1 LAGDNPSGQA
11 PTSPGASDLDPEAL
25 TLVQLLAPTLFV
37 CGVIYTLGPTLPISK
52 TWARA
57 LVFVAVWLIVA
68 HYLAWRLFV
77 TVLPASGT
85 WYEVGWVW
93 FCYAIE
99 HFATFDALILYLT
112 FLRTT
117 DRRAESDRH
126 EARLRS
132 SPSSQ
137 LPEVDVFIPTYNEP
151 IEVLEKTITGAL
163 CLDYPRF
170 NVWVLD
176 DGRRPWLKEFCRD
189 KNVGYLTRPDNTHA
203 KAGNINHA
211 LTKTTAPFVTIFD
224 ADFIPQRNFL
234 MRTMGFF
241 DDANIGIVQTPHA
254 FYNSDPMQTNL
265 AMRKSLPDDQRF
277 FFDAIMPSRDAW
289 NCAFCCGS
297 NSITRREALNSI
309 GGTLPTGSITEDM
322 LLSLSLLRK
331 GFITRY
337 LCERLAFGLAPENLD
352 AFFVQRQR
360 WARGAMQ
367 ILFLPEGPL
376 GSNLGMMQRLQFL
389 PTHWLSQSCTTTLTI
404 LAPLVFL
411 LTGLQPF
418 ANVTTS
424 GVLYYIVPMI
434 LALIGGLQIMAPKE
448 YFPLASRILNTFQSF
463 KILPTVLNT
472 LMSPFAHAFKVTPKG
487 RDAKNS
493 NYQREIFWVSAG
505 LMFMTAVG
513 LLMNSIP
520 EWHIIARTSLLPVMA
535 IWGGLNIVVL
545 FLVCMMALQAPVLR
559 SEERFTLDEPAWLFG
574 PSGALS
580 TGRIHDISLSG
591 IAIRADNDRAMV
603 AEVGDFARVFVPE
616 VGFVN
621 GQVVRQVGRFLAL
634 KFDLPQGVERDLLI
648 SKLFTLGHNTMQD
661 VATAPRATV
670 AMLTSIF
677 RVRSDRS
684 PSQEEDLPARPVAK
698 LAARSL
704 VIPPSEPIRRL
715 VDIGG
720 QRRTFAA

>member
-1 LAGDNPSGQA
+1 
-11 PTSPGASDLDPEAL
+11 LDPEAL
-25 TLVQLLAPTLFV
+25 TFVQLLAPTLFV
-37 CGVIYTLGPTLPISK
+37 CGALYALGPALPISK
-52 TWARA
+52 TWART
-57 LVFVAVWLIVA
+57 LVFALVWLIVG
-68 HYLAWRLFV
+68 HYQAWRLFM
-77 TVLPASGT
+77 TVLPASGS
-85 WYEVGWVW
+85 WYEVGWIW
-93 FCYAIE
+93 FCYVIE
-99 HFATFDALILYLT
+99 VFATFDALILYLT

-117 DRRAESDRH
+117 DRRNEADQL
-126 EARLRS
+126 EARLRAA
-132 SPSSQ
+132 PPLQ
-137 LPEVDVFIPTYNEP
+137 LPEVDVYIPTYNES

-189 KNVGYLTRPDNTHA
+189 KNVGYLTRPNNAHA

-241 DDANIGIVQTPHA
+241 DDPKVGIVQTPHA

-277 FFDAIMPSRDAW
+277 FFEAIMPSRDAW
-289 NCAFCCGS
+289 DCAFCCGS
-297 NSITRREALNSI
+297 NSVTRRAAFDSI
-309 GGTLPTGSITEDM
+309 GGALPTGSITEDM

-331 GFITRY
+331 GYITRY
-337 LCERLAFGLAPENLD
+337 LCERLAYGLAPENLD

-360 WARGAMQ
+360 WARGATQ

-376 GSNLGMMQRLQFL
+376 GSNLGLMQRLQFL

-418 ANVTTS
+418 ANVTTPA
-424 GVLYYIVPMI
+424 VIYYIVPMV
-434 LALIGGLQIMAPKE
+434 LALIGGMQVMAPNE
-448 YFPLASRILNTFQSF
+448 YFPLASRVLSTFQSF
-463 KILPTVLNT
+463 KILPTILKT
-472 LMSPFAHAFKVTPKG
+472 LVSPFAHAFKVTPKG
-487 RDAKNS
+487 RDAQNS

-505 LMFMTAVG
+505 LMGMTAIG
-513 LLMNSIP
+513 LLINAIP

-535 IWGGLNIVVL
+535 LWSALNIVVL
-545 FLVCMMALQAPVLR
+545 FLVCMLALQAAVR
-559 SEERFTLDEPAWLFG
+559 RTEERFTLDEPAWLFG
-574 PSGALS
+574 PTGALS

-591 IAIRADNDRAMV
+591 IAIRADSDRAL
-603 AEVGDFARVFVPE
+603 ATELGDFARVFIPE

-621 GQVVRQVGRFLAL
+621 AQVVRQVDHFVAL

-648 SKLFTLGHNTMQD
+648 SKLFTLGHNTAHD
-661 VATAPRATV
+661 FATAPRATI

-677 RVRSDRS
+677 RVRSDS
-684 PSQEEDLPARPVAK
+684 AQPQQDELPAEPVVK

-704 VIPPSEPIRRL
+704 VIPASVPMRRL
-715 VDIGG
+715 VDIGE